1 MSKIYGIERSYT
13 PNDRLSV
20 NEENK
25 EFFECIS
32 EYELKRI
39 QKEQD
44 KDSLKAYLF
53 NTLVLM
59 DSTLSSIITSIEKA
73 TPSYIKIIFTTKDA
87 VKGSALNTSN
97 SVF

>member
-13 PNDRLSV
+13 SNDRLSV
-20 NEENK
+20 NKENK

-44 KDSLKAYLF
+44 KDSLKTYLF
-53 NTLVLM
+53 HTLALM
-59 DSTLSSIITSIEKA
+59 DSTL
-73 TPSYIKIIFTTKDA
+73 
-87 VKGSALNTSN
+87 KGL
-97 SVF
+97 